1 MVNEDKAPIP
11 WSSMTFAEAKA
22 QVKAEIHKMV
32 EESGFTF
39 SEISKSKYYG
49 ERLDLRRRICNFSY
63 LVLIRWMSE
72 VEISEFLGFTR
83 TGYMASR
90 RAFVDQYKETTDV

>member
-1 MVNEDKAPIP
+1 
-11 WSSMTFAEAKA
+11 MTLGEAKSA
-22 QVKAEIHKMV
+22 VKTEVNKMIA
-32 EESGFTF
+32 ESGFTF
-39 SEISKSKYYG
+39 AEVARSKYYG

-72 VEISEFLGFTR
+72 VEISQFLGFTR